1 MDLVFFIVLFGDYD
15 YNESVSKKILQ
26 GVNMIT
32 TKDLTKYYGKNSRG
46 IIDVSLH
53 IKEGE
58 IFGFIGPNGA
68 GKSTTVRTLLN
79 FIFPTSGEGKIMDL
93 DIVKDTVEI
102 RKNVGYVPAEVHYY
116 NDMIV
121 EDFLNFSTKFYTDN
135 YQERII
141 ELSKKLELDLKRK
154 IGDLSFGNKKKVAIV
169 LALAYQPKILIFD
182 EPTSGL
188 DPLIQSV
195 FFDLLEKEKQ
205 RGATIF
211 FSSHVLSDVQ
221 KVCDRVGIIK
231 EGRLIKVE
239 KIEDIIKNQAKNVRI
254 QSDDFDLI
262 EDKQVVDLKIIK
274 NSYHFTYT
282 GSISELLNKISAYKI
297 EDISITEPTLEEIF
311 MHYYNNFMGSDNLWF
326 IYLNVKYVS
335 CF

>member
-1 MDLVFFIVLFGDYD
+1 MDLVFFIVLFGDFD

-311 MHYYNNFMGSDNLWF
+311 MHYYNKEE
-326 IYLNVKYVS
+326 VK
-335 CF
+335 

>member
-1 MDLVFFIVLFGDYD
+1 MDLVFFIVLFGDFD

-102 RKNVGYVPAEVHYY
+102 RRNVGYVPAEVHYY

-311 MHYYNNFMGSDNLWF
+311 MHYYNKEE
-326 IYLNVKYVS
+326 VK
-335 CF
+335 